1 MMRLKFAET
10 MREAVTFVEH
20 GHIKVGVDTV
30 TDPAFHVSRAAED
43 YISWVKGSSIRRT
56 VLRHQEQFDDFELIE

>member
-1 MMRLKFAET
+1 M
-10 MREAVTFVEH
+10 TFVEH